1 MCCQRPY
8 FHPPHFGFDPVFAQ
22 TQNDGYQEA
31 ADTKQF
37 FFQALTSSTTSSHG
51 HFEPVWA
58 LLISSFLFIFHSY
71 SSFHFSCAHLCSI
84 LFFTKHY
91 QPVFQST
98 VCHTQQKQVKRKKGF
113 NFRASKLHVAGN
125 RTDNKNISVVQK
137 PKLLYSPVN
146 LADACV
152 NPTQH
157 FIPDLGTGSGCCA

>member
-91 QPVFQST
+91 QPLSSNPPCVT
-98 VCHTQQKQVKRKKGF
+98 H
-113 NFRASKLHVAGN
+113 
-125 RTDNKNISVVQK
+125 NKNKSRERRVLTSELVNRMWQVTELIIKTYLLFKSLNYYTVQ
-137 PKLLYSPVN
+137 
-146 LADACV
+146 
-152 NPTQH
+152 
-157 FIPDLGTGSGCCA
+157 

>member
-22 TQNDGYQEA
+22 TENDGYQEA

-37 FFQALTSSTTSSHG
+37 FFQALTSSATSSHG

-91 QPVFQST
+91 QPLSSNPPCV
-98 VCHTQQKQVKRKKGF
+98 
-113 NFRASKLHVAGN
+113 
-125 RTDNKNISVVQK
+125 TDNKNKSRERRLLTLELVNRMWQVTKLIIKTYLLFKSLNYYTVQ
-137 PKLLYSPVN
+137 
-146 LADACV
+146 
-152 NPTQH
+152 
-157 FIPDLGTGSGCCA
+157 